1 MSEVQKFQ
9 ENLQLE
15 KKSPEQL
22 EKIKIELKQKIDTFK
37 QDGSFSSEELS
48 SLVDLL
54 SDKTILSPTEK
65 ELKSHLEWM
74 KKLERQIDF
83 LVALSELKPYQN
95 ENLTEQA
102 TIYENA
108 IEEKANWRDKL
119 KAIFRAEWKILEIK
133 WNENDQI
140 RYLKELWGKLLREWK
155 KENLNSIEN
164 IIDIIKIFEKIEKY
178 NTPEN
183 SKKIDFLNKKIDA
196 IIGKGSVHDKDRDQI
211 KTIFENIKNTDKLT
225 SKLEVNENDTENIKD
240 LKKLYNDI
248 WGDISKTD
256 KEKII
261 QQNHIQNMVEQ
272 LNEIDELVKKSPEK
286 SKDEYIK
293 NKLGNIDN
301 IIKEIL
307 KRPEKDPRESD
318 TNWIK
323 LERYDIEY
331 ELLWSSEAKI
341 WKDLYEKNIDD
352 IKTTAEAQALL
363 EYTNRNFKEL
373 DGKWVRSWENTLAWL
388 DNETEILNFQ
398 KKLIEK
404 IRNATDEWKIKEWY
418 TYWVKYEPNK
428 WYIWEVIQ
436 YWKNSDIKNQTEKNN
451 EQLLWKNLD
460 EEKTSKFI
468 DWLSSYES
476 SRKGDLLKWDIK
488 ELNGTDLITAL
499 KNLKAS
505 EIDAKVM
512 KNLENIS
519 KNEAINV
526 FIINDLDAIKK
537 ILENKNIEID
547 LVKLT
552 WADIN
557 KDSIQKWIIWDI
569 IERFI
574 SEKTYE
580 NENQSWFIKNVLQK
594 WFTHMGINNILNID
608 PKLKKIYETANQK
621 VKANFDEIIE
631 KENWRIESSE
641 EAIKKIKEITAWVDK
656 NSELLKE
663 WWSTYE
669 KLKKELSYISAEVAY
684 NPDFMTA
691 LVKAVDFTKAWRRIT
706 DFYNLWNNLSWS
718 LKLVNI
724 LIKENWKTE
733 KDLANNV
740 LMNYSEYEKFK
751 LLIYKNIDVYKDEKS
766 DLSKDEKILFQKIL
780 NSFNEDVTWVE
791 EAATVS
797 RELKEK
803 ETNTWKVVEELK
815 NKENKETNN
824 NVENFRKDIAKLK
837 NLFPE
842 WEVTNEKI
850 EILVNLLEETN
861 EENLNSVPL
870 KILFF
875 KENWKLPN
883 ENELNSLK
891 ENLETKRKLLKIKED
906 LSRFNW
912 IIERL
917 NSQKAKEADKKAT
930 ELVGSQEKKN
940 ELDNKINEEVNK
952 ALEERLAE
960 KRKKEWKNEFLTPVE
975 EKIIRNQVIENIVNE
990 DNGISTEKKAE
1001 LIKQLK
1007 QKYSNENLSKQAE
1020 HAKNNNEEYINFVT
1034 SKDADRLSFS
1044 DYAIKNKIELKNEKW
1059 EVINRE
1065 AILKNEALNNK
1076 ILKLQNWTEINK
1088 ETWIFKLQNWVTWR
1102 FSKEEQNLIEQNPKL
1117 QENIIKTFEIF
1128 NRLWLTKLWDLRGN
1142 IIKSLQNKF
1151 PTLRIEDW
1159 DYLNEHETK
1168 MMLNAILVSV
1178 WEKPVNQNIQL
1189 NAFLEEIE
1197 NKNWRQS
1204 IWGKETEV
1212 NSYWDTSLEK
1222 KFIEKFI
1229 PRTWD
1234 MLWFKQS
1241 AFEDSLK

>member
-37 QDGSFSSEELS
+37 QDGSFSHEELN

-83 LVALSELKPYQN
+83 LVALTDLKPSKN
-95 ENLTEQA
+95 ETQA
-102 TIYENA
+102 EEVKNPENIY
-108 IEEKANWRDKL
+108 EEKADWRDKL
-119 KAIFRAEWKILEIK
+119 KALFRAEWKFLEVK
-133 WNENDQI
+133 WDENDQI

-164 IIDIIKIFEKIEKY
+164 IIDIIKIFEKNKKY
-178 NTPEN
+178 NTQEN
-183 SKKIDFLNKKIDA
+183 SEKIDFLNKKVDNIVKHWIVLD
-196 IIGKGSVHDKDRDQI
+196 SDKDQI
-211 KTIFENIKNTDKLT
+211 KTIFENIKNPNKVIE
-225 SKLEVNENDTENIKD
+225 LEKNENDSENIKKLKD
-240 LKKLYNDI
+240 LFNEKN
-248 WGDISKTD
+248 ISANP

-261 QQNHIQNMVEQ
+261 QQNHIQNIIKQ
-272 LNEIDELVKKSPEK
+272 LNEIDELVKKLPEK

-307 KRPEKDPRESD
+307 ERPEKDPRESD

-331 ELLWSSEAKI
+331 ELQWISEAKI
-341 WKDLYEKNIDD
+341 WKGLYEKNIDD

-373 DGKWVRSWENTLAWL
+373 DGKWVRSWENSLSWL

-418 TYWVKYEPNK
+418 IYKVKYEPNK

-460 EEKTSKFI
+460 EEKTYKFI
-468 DWLSSYES
+468 DWLRSYES
-476 SRKGDLLKWDIK
+476 SRKEDLLKWDIK

-505 EIDAKVM
+505 EIDEKVM

-526 FIINDLDAIKK
+526 FIINDLDTIKK

-594 WFTHMGINNILNID
+594 WFTHMDINDILNID

-621 VKANFDEIIE
+621 VKADFDEIIE
-631 KENWRIESSE
+631 KENWRIKSSE
-641 EAIKKIKEITAWVDK
+641 EAIKKIKEITAWADK
-656 NSELLKE
+656 NSDSLKE
-663 WWSTYE
+663 WWSAYE

-684 NPDFMTA
+684 DPNFMTT

-733 KDLANNV
+733 KDLTNNV

-842 WEVTNEKI
+842 WEVANEKI

-861 EENLNSVPL
+861 EENINSVPL

-912 IIERL
+912 IIEGL
-917 NSQKAKEADKKAT
+917 NSQKAKGADKKAT
-930 ELVGSQEKKN
+930 ELVGDQEKKN
-940 ELDNKINEEVNK
+940 ELDKKINEEVNK
-952 ALEERLAE
+952 ALDKAIED
-960 KRKKEWKNEFLTPVE
+960 KSKKTWKTESLSQE
-975 EKIIRNQVIENIVNE
+975 EKKAIINQVIEKVVNWYINLS
-990 DNGISTEKKAE
+990 DKEKKD
-1001 LIKQLK
+1001 LI
-1007 QKYSNENLSKQAE
+1007 ENLIARESFNNTATQAG
-1020 HAKNNNEEYINFVT
+1020 HAKNNKEEYINFVT
-1034 SKDADRLSFS
+1034 SKDSNKLSFS

-1059 EVINRE
+1059 QVINRE

-1076 ILKLQNWTEINK
+1076 IFKLQNWAEINK

-1102 FSKEEQNLIEQNPKL
+1102 FSKEEQGLIEQNPKL

-1168 MMLNAILVSV
+1168 MMLNAILVSI

-1204 IWGKETEV
+1204 IWGKEAEV
-1212 NSYWDTSLEK
+1212 NSYWDTSLEQ